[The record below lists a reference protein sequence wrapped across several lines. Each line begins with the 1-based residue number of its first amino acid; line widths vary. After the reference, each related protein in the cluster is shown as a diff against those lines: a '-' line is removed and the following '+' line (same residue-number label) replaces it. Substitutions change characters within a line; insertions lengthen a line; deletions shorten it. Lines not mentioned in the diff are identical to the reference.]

1 MIKPKSPVVK
11 EKGTKAGEL
20 DSSIEPQEI
29 VILAKQENS

>member
-1 MIKPKSPVVK
+1 LIKPVIK

-29 VILAKQENS
+29 IIIAKQEAS